1 MRCTHSP
8 GSGLPSSY
16 RGPPLSFSPSA
27 PPARD
32 DAAVV
37 VPRAHPPAEA
47 SRDFHPRA
55 HRSLSLLR
63 LRPCGSSPGAR
74 LSEKGKVVEG
84 EGWGGRAFGD
94 CSTAATGGRILRY
107 HRDSAREL
115 SSSNAPPS
123 PPLSL
128 QIIAKICGEGAVT
141 STLLNMSMP
150 SLTLSLRDHTCK
162 NTHFRPEAYI
172 KPPKS

>member
-115 SSSNAPPS
+115 SSSNAPPLSS
-123 PPLSL
+123 PLITNHS
-128 QIIAKICGEGAVT
+128 K
-141 STLLNMSMP
+141 NMWGGGCHLYP
-150 SLTLSLRDHTCK
+150 
-162 NTHFRPEAYI
+162 PEHVYAFSN
-172 KPPKS
+172 PFPTGPHM